1 MDQTQMSRK
10 EREKQL
16 HREEI
21 LDAAL
26 SLFSSKGFHNVSM
39 QDIANASEFGVGT
52 IYNFFPGKD
61 SLFEELMNR
70 TCEQVLSEFS
80 EILDGEGS
88 EKERLADFIRHQ
100 PEFQQKHGRE
110 ITLYLS
116 EVGVQGSKLK
126 KVRDEDKVHEVLD
139 ATLASVIES
148 GINKGVFRKV
158 DPMIAAKALAS
169 TTETVIF
176 ETIGKMSKQEATVEF
191 VKVEQLFLGGLLN
204 VEVGSNE

>member
-1 MDQTQMSRK
+1 
-10 EREKQL
+10 
-16 HREEI
+16 
-21 LDAAL
+21 
-26 SLFSSKGFHNVSM
+26 
-39 QDIANASEFGVGT
+39 
-52 IYNFFPGKD
+52 
-61 SLFEELMNR
+61 MNR